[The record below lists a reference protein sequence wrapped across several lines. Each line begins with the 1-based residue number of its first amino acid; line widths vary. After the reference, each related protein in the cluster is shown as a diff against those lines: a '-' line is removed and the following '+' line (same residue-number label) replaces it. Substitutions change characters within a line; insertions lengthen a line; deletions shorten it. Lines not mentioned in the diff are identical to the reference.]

1 MKTYAFFKR
10 LLKGFFIW
18 LFKVEVKGGE
28 NIPKD
33 NALLVCPNHIS
44 NWDPII
50 IAEVS
55 DRQIRFMAKASL
67 FKIPLLNILIK
78 ALGVFPVH
86 RGSADPTALKNAIG
100 YLKKGDAV
108 GMFPQGT
115 RHIGEEPK
123 GTEIKSGAGMIA
135 YRAKADVLPVSIKT
149 KGYRIMP
156 FRKVCITFGEVIP
169 YEDLGFD
176 KGNQAEY
183 TKAAELIF
191 DKVLELI

>member
-1 MKTYAFFKR
+1 MKTYTILKG

-18 LFKVEVKGGE
+18 LFKVEVKGEE
-28 NIPKD
+28 NIPKEG
-33 NALLVCPNHIS
+33 ALLVCPNHIS

-50 IAEVS
+50 IGAVS

-86 RGSADPTALKNAIG
+86 RGTADPTALKTAIG
-100 YLKKGDAV
+100 YLKNGDAV

-135 YRAKADVLPVSIKT
+135 YRSKADVLPVSIKT

-156 FRKVCITFGEVIP
+156 FRKVSITFGEVIP
-169 YEDLGFD
+169 YETLGFE

-183 TKAAELIF
+183 TKAAEIIF

>member
-10 LLKGFFIW
+10 LLKGFFIG
-18 LFKVEVKGGE
+18 LFKVEVNGEE

-33 NALLVCPNHIS
+33 KALLVCPNHIS

-50 IAEVS
+50 IGAVT

-78 ALGVFPVH
+78 SLGVFPVH
-86 RGSADPTALKNAIG
+86 RGTADPMALKTAIG
-100 YLKKGDAV
+100 HLKNGDAV

-115 RHIGEEPK
+115 RHIGEEPN
-123 GTEIKSGAGMIA
+123 GEDVKSGVGMIA
-135 YRAKADVLPVSIKT
+135 YRSKADVLPVSIRT
-149 KGYRIMP
+149 KGYRILP
-156 FRKVCITFGEVIP
+156 FRKVYITFGEVIP
-169 YEDLGFD
+169 YESLGFE

-183 TKAAELIF
+183 TAAAKMIF